1 MVTLTSVLKR
11 VEQFELALCG
21 GATVS
26 AASIPAIEVQSGGGS
41 TASAAS
47 TLETDEVEA
56 KSVGK
61 ENPPLMCVPCPD
73 DAPAPV
79 LARPRSEENRP
90 VSSRPRSLPRS
101 LSLSRGRGLF
111 GSRRQRN
118 YGTGATP
125 AGGIDA
131 ARLHR
136 VSDLLSQVYGPAA
149 DEKRGLVRAQKVME
163 KYEGE
168 AWELEELLKAKLND
182 VRPREG
188 AADDIAAITAGATAI
203 GIIQANNEKNA
214 KSKKKGGMLR
224 GLKMMGSRVS
234 GTRVEKVLS
243 MELLLPAEEPPL
255 KEGILLEKRHSSGGL
270 IRVSLSTT
278 NDASSHGGDSEDE
291 LRSTANDTRSV
302 MSDEL
307 RSKFTVKSH
316 LERTLSLSLSQD
328 DEDSLFKFDEESE
341 MSEKKSFVK
350 SSN

>member
-1 MVTLTSVLKR
+1 
-11 VEQFELALCG
+11 
-21 GATVS
+21 
-26 AASIPAIEVQSGGGS
+26 
-41 TASAAS
+41 
-47 TLETDEVEA
+47 
-56 KSVGK
+56 
-61 ENPPLMCVPCPD
+61 
-73 DAPAPV
+73 
-79 LARPRSEENRP
+79 
-90 VSSRPRSLPRS
+90 
-101 LSLSRGRGLF
+101 
-111 GSRRQRN
+111 
-118 YGTGATP
+118 
-125 AGGIDA
+125 
-131 ARLHR
+131 
-136 VSDLLSQVYGPAA
+136 
-149 DEKRGLVRAQKVME
+149 
-163 KYEGE
+163 
-168 AWELEELLKAKLND
+168 
-182 VRPREG
+182 
-188 AADDIAAITAGATAI
+188 
-203 GIIQANNEKNA
+203 
-214 KSKKKGGMLR
+214 MLR
-224 GLKMMGSRVS
+224 GLKRMGSRVS